1 MGTGKVI
8 GWGIEGVYWGSEGKE
23 FTRGCM
29 SYRLRLL
36 RITTQA

>member
-8 GWGIEGVYWGSEGKE
+8 GWGIEGVYWGAEGKE

-29 SYRLRLL
+29 SNRPDVVFEN
-36 RITTQA
+36 T